1 MDIFN
6 NLSFFNSSDFII
18 ENDRICLAV
27 FGKYFALGSVDPHIF
42 ADPGSQNV
50 ADPKHWL
57 NEIILY
63 NKTWKII

>member
-18 ENDRICLAV
+18 ENVSFCFAV
-27 FGKYFALGSVDPHIF
+27 FGKDFALGSVDPHIF

-50 ADPKHWL
+50 ADSKHWFK
-57 NEIILY
+57 EIILY